1 MKENGKMESGKVME
15 FKNTKMEVNM
25 KVIGEEIKVMERVN

>member
-1 MKENGKMESGKVME
+1 ME

-25 KVIGEEIKVMERVN
+25 KVIGEEIKGININLIIIYYL